1 MKSDLKNSRKEYSS
15 KQTEEKEYSS
25 RLKQEPSY
33 HSSVKREPRCEEN
46 HRSDERDKRRRKR
59 SYEKYYSVKHEST
72 DRYTTDRR
80 VCKDESKRDFNNHHR
95 EQNECINDRRMKR
108 WVDQQHK
115 GRYRSKERKRYE
127 DTHYDS
133 NGFPHFTPSFLAASM
148 EEYPPS
154 KRGGEEELRILEGGK
169 LRKKIY
175 LPRKNGVNYIG
186 LLIGPRG
193 MYQKKLEED
202 TGWKILIRG
211 NLPLLRRGLREGSH
225 KPEDNDHEHVLIITD
240 SKENMKKAEEH
251 IRRVITASENERNRI
266 RQEQLCAALKISQ
279 TVYEELDES
288 LLTPYGPPSPF
299 AHIIPVPNE
308 CVGLIIGR
316 GGETIRQLQV
326 QSGAKIQVAKREVL
340 NTSMRNVFVEGPPEN
355 YEKARKLI
363 EDVVEEHKK
372 IHNAFSQ
379 SGESNPFPG
388 PHFTFPV
395 PKNLIGLIIGKN
407 GETINN
413 IQQSTS
419 TSIFVPRNYKSKESD
434 NIYIEISGKPQ
445 NVDKA
450 KIQINSI
457 VKSVDYFNSNND
469 RSKHSSWASK
479 KCDLKFKD
487 DFEEDDK
494 ENKDPDLNNYCSKSD
509 SIENSENTVKE
520 TERLQVSNLEVGTE
534 ATNGAL
540 HQA

>member
-1 MKSDLKNSRKEYSS
+1 MSSENKTIQRESSFKGSREVEHNRRYKEEPHYRSS
-15 KQTEEKEYSS
+15 I
-25 RLKQEPSY
+25 
-33 HSSVKREPRCEEN
+33 KRESRNIEESRN
-46 HRSDERDKRRRKR
+46 DDRNNRRRKR
-59 SYEKYYSVKHEST
+59 SYERYYSVKHENSERYST
-72 DRYTTDRR
+72 SRR
-80 VCKDESKRDFNNHHR
+80 FWKEESKRDSSHYKENDYSY
-95 EQNECINDRRMKR
+95 NDRRMKR
-108 WVDQQHK
+108 CVEPYRENLH
-115 GRYRSKERKRYE
+115 GRDRRRYT
-127 DTHYDS
+127 DTQYDS

-148 EEYPPS
+148 DEYPPS
-154 KRGGEEELRILEGGK
+154 KRGGEEELRVLEGGK

-193 MYQKKLEED
+193 MYQKKLEEE

-211 NLPLLRRGLREGSH
+211 NLPLLRRGLREGSQ
-225 KPEDNDHEHVLIITD
+225 KPEDNDHEHVLIITEN
-240 SKENMKKAEEH
+240 KESMKKAEDH
-251 IRRVITASENERNRI
+251 IRRVINASENERNRI

-308 CVGLIIGR
+308 WVGLIIGR

-340 NTSMRNVFVEGPPEN
+340 NTCMRNVFVEGPPEN

-372 IHNAFSQ
+372 IHNAFSH

-388 PHFTFPV
+388 PHFTLPV

-419 TSIFVPRNYKSKESD
+419 TCIFVPRNYKK
-434 NIYIEISGKPQ
+434 
-445 NVDKA
+445 
-450 KIQINSI
+450 
-457 VKSVDYFNSNND
+457 
-469 RSKHSSWASK
+469 
-479 KCDLKFKD
+479 
-487 DFEEDDK
+487 
-494 ENKDPDLNNYCSKSD
+494 
-509 SIENSENTVKE
+509 
-520 TERLQVSNLEVGTE
+520 
-534 ATNGAL
+534 
-540 HQA
+540 